1 MTDHVAV
8 TRTGGI
14 TGRSLSAELLLTV
27 GDARS
32 AEVRELLARIPFD
45 DLPAARP
52 QPDRYTYAF
61 TVDGREFVVAEQDL
75 TEDLEELARL
85 LLGT

>member
-1 MTDHVAV
+1 MTDLVAV
-8 TRTGGI
+8 TRSGGI

-32 AEVRELLARIPFD
+32 VEVQGLLARIPFD

-52 QPDRYTYAF
+52 QPDRYTYTFAL
-61 TVDGREFVVAEQDL
+61 DGRQFVVAEQDL
-75 TEDLEELARL
+75 TVDLEELARL
-85 LLGT
+85 VLGT

>member
-1 MTDHVAV
+1 MTDLVTV
-8 TRTGGI
+8 TRSGGI

-32 AEVRELLARIPFD
+32 AQVQELLARIPFD

-52 QPDRYTYAF
+52 QPDRYTYTF
-61 TVDGREFVVAEQDL
+61 SLDDRQFVVAEQDL
-75 TEDLEELARL
+75 TGDLEELARL
-85 LLGT
+85 VLGT

>member
-1 MTDHVAV
+1 MTDLVAV

-14 TGRSLSAELLLTV
+14 TGRSLSAELLLTG

-52 QPDRYTYAF
+52 QPDRYSYTF
-61 TVDGREFVVAEQDL
+61 TLDGREVVVAEQDL
-75 TEDLEELARL
+75 TADLEELARRV
-85 LLGT
+85 LGA